1 MMKDFNVSAPLKKEM
16 NEIVEKRRYL
26 AFGSDEWNS
35 LNARFN
41 ELLILWSESR
51 IDGMLEDIKRKCPA

>member
-1 MMKDFNVSAPLKKEM
+1 MTAPLRKEM
-16 NEIVEKRRYL
+16 NEIVEKRRHMP
-26 AFGSDEWNS
+26 FGSDEWNE
-35 LNARFN
+35 LNSRFN